1 MAVPAAISSYKTE
14 SLARKT
20 DLHTLTPIFFNVL
33 CSVFPS
39 LRTSYVPQRSD
50 KREEGLCTC
59 VKGTVSCLFFLE
71 GVWH

>member
-20 DLHTLTPIFFNVL
+20 GLHTLTPIFFNVL
-33 CSVFPS
+33 CSVFPTPK
-39 LRTSYVPQRSD
+39 TSYVPQRSD

-59 VKGTVSCLFFLE
+59 VKGTVP
-71 GVWH
+71 